1 MASHLAY
8 SIPAKDRKKTL
19 MRIPESHSLY
29 VSPQSC
35 ARRQAIRAHKNG
47 EADRSSFLQLTQ
59 ADLVSGAYEGQVV
72 GAVRELLRVLPHRPR
87 VIQIFVNCVDDFLGT
102 DNDALVEELREQ
114 FPDVRFSLSHI
125 NPIAVDLETD
135 PMAKMQSGLYSLLE
149 DPAERDAGVTVVGG
163 FVPLPAASE
172 LHRAL
177 AAAGAGPARH
187 VTACETF
194 DEYLQLAQSSTVLS
208 AGGMGDAMATAF
220 SARFGMRRVT
230 WHPTYA
236 LEEVDAR
243 YRELAAVLDAA
254 GEAVDGEE
262 ADKAPGEAV
271 SEAPAGAAGETVGD
285 SSASVAGGTSAGKES
300 DKAPGEAVSKVA
312 CETVDEDVA
321 NVDCDEP
328 ARPAPAPADSVSEI
342 GGKAFSA
349 MAPVLLP
356 ARAAAEAAVRRA
368 LAAVGSLPVAVDSS
382 ATFVPYN
389 LAHELRDYGF
399 NVRACFAFHMKG
411 GDADAAQRL
420 REDYPDVR
428 IVNESAD
435 ASLRAGSL
443 AVPAPAVE
451 GGGRGVSGVAG
462 EGLGPA
468 ADVAD
473 AVCDAS
479 SSAPELP
486 WVAIGQE
493 AAFFTGARYVVDIYH
508 DEGYFGYQGIER
520 LMNELVDAAAGGPG
534 SSDNAEVAGASAAR
548 GRQVIDLGLVGTG
561 DAGGARTSV
570 VRGHQTTDFG
580 VDSFGESDTA
590 KKGGA

>member
-72 GAVRELLRVLPHRPR
+72 GAVRELLHMLPSRPR
-87 VIQIFVNCVDDFLGT
+87 VIQVFVNCVDDFLGT

-125 NPIAVDLETD
+125 NPIAVDVETE
-135 PMAKMQSGLYSLLE
+135 PMKKMQSGLYSLLE
-149 DPAERDAGVTVVGG
+149 EPAVRDAGVTVVGG
-163 FVPLPAASE
+163 FVPLPLSCE

-177 AAAGAGPARH
+177 AAAGAGPVRH

-208 AGGMGDAMATAF
+208 AGGMGDAMADAF

-236 LEEVDAR
+236 LNEVDAR
-243 YRELAAVLDAA
+243 YRELAAALDAA
-254 GEAVDGEE
+254 GGMR
-262 ADKAPGEAV
+262 GEAAGEV
-271 SEAPAGAAGETVGD
+271 AGAAW
-285 SSASVAGGTSAGKES
+285 SV
-300 DKAPGEAVSKVA
+300 
-312 CETVDEDVA
+312 
-321 NVDCDEP
+321 
-328 ARPAPAPADSVSEI
+328 
-342 GGKAFSA
+342 
-349 MAPVLLP
+349 MAPVLAP
-356 ARAAAEAAVRRA
+356 ARTAAKAAVHRA
-368 LAAVGSLPVAVDSS
+368 LAVVGDRPIAVDSS

-389 LAHELRDYGF
+389 LAHELLDYGF
-399 NVRACFAFHMKG
+399 NVQACFAFHMKG

-420 REDYPDVR
+420 REDYPGVR

-435 ASLRAGSL
+435 EALREGML
-443 AVPAPAVE
+443 APSSGAPAGEAGATNCGELPDNSRVRSQ
-451 GGGRGVSGVAG
+451 GRASGEAG
-462 EGLGPA
+462 
-468 ADVAD
+468 
-473 AVCDAS
+473 AS
-479 SSAPELP
+479 SESWL
-486 WVAIGQE
+486 AIGTD
-493 AAFFTGARYVVDIYH
+493 AAFFTGARHVVDIYH

-520 LMNELVDAAAGGPG
+520 LMNELA
-534 SSDNAEVAGASAAR
+534 
-548 GRQVIDLGLVGTG
+548 
-561 DAGGARTSV
+561 DAG
-570 VRGHQTTDFG
+570 
-580 VDSFGESDTA
+580 
-590 KKGGA
+590 KGGA

>member
-194 DEYLQLAQSSTVLS
+194 NEYLQLAQSSTVLS
-208 AGGMGDAMATAF
+208 AGGMGDAMAAAF

-243 YRELAAVLDAA
+243 YRELAAALDAA

-262 ADKAPGEAV
+262 ADKAPGEA
-271 SEAPAGAAGETVGD
+271 T
-285 SSASVAGGTSAGKES
+285 
-300 DKAPGEAVSKVA
+300 GEAVSKVA
-312 CETVDEDVA
+312 CETVDEGVA
-321 NVDCDEP
+321 NVACDEP

-389 LAHELRDYGF
+389 LAHELHDYGF

-411 GDADAAQRL
+411 GDADAARRL

-443 AVPAPAVE
+443 AAPAPAVE
-451 GGGRGVSGVAG
+451 GGGRGVSG
-462 EGLGPA
+462 EGLDPA
-468 ADVAD
+468 ADAAG
-473 AVCDAS
+473 AVCDVS

-534 SSDNAEVAGASAAR
+534 SSDNAEMAGASTAR

-561 DAGGARTSV
+561 DAGGARASV
-570 VRGHQTTDFG
+570 VRGRQTTGFG
-580 VDSFGESDTA
+580 FDSFGESDTA